1 MIHVRDGLSFSN
13 ENSTLAEALA
23 RWLCNRKREAE
34 AAAKSRPARGA
45 EHRGQG

>member
-23 RWLCNRKREAE
+23 RWLDNRKREAE
-34 AAAKSRPARGA
+34 AAAKSRPAPRA
-45 EHRGQG
+45 ERPEQG